1 MGKNKRK
8 YYVSEHGSIRSLK
21 QKAFLVYW
29 DDKDSSSNKRRHSTS
44 SGPYTDFK
52 EAEKIMIGH
61 LINGVCSWIVSYNG

>member
-8 YYVSEHGSIRSLK
+8 YYVSEHGSVRSLK

-29 DDKDSSSNKRRHSTS
+29 NDNDKRKHSTS

-52 EAEKIMIGH
+52 EAEKIMIDH

>member
-8 YYVSEHGSIRSLK
+8 YYVSEHGSVRSLK

-29 DDKDSSSNKRRHSTS
+29 NDNNKRKHSTS

-52 EAEKIMIGH
+52 EAEKIMIDH

>member
-21 QKAFLVYW
+21 QKAFIVYW
-29 DDKDSSSNKRRHSTS
+29 NDNDKRKHSTS

-52 EAEKIMIGH
+52 EAEKIMIDH